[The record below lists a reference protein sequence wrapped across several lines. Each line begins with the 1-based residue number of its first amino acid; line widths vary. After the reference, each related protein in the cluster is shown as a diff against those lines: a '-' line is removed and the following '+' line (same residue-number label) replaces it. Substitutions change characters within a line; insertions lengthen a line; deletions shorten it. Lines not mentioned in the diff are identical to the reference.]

1 MHETVF
7 VNEVFSVVRN
17 KFPKDAIK
25 SVVCVNV
32 KLSPLSHVT
41 KQGLLATYQEL
52 AKGGSFERIKIKIEP
67 LGVLLHCRSCK
78 NDSTIT
84 VPTLNCPSCNSRDIE
99 LDFNKEFI
107 INSIEIDKQ
116 E

>member
-7 VNEVFSVVRN
+7 VNEIFSVVRN
-17 KFPKDAIK
+17 KFPRDAIG

-41 KQGLLATYQEL
+41 KQGLLGSYQEL
-52 AKGGSFERIKIKIEP
+52 AKGGCFERIKLNIEP
-67 LGVLLHCRSCK
+67 LALLLHCRSCK
-78 NDSTIT
+78 NDAT
-84 VPTLNCPSCNSRDIE
+84 VTNPTLNCPSCNSQDIE
-99 LDFNKEFI
+99 LNFDKEFMI
-107 INSIEIDKQ
+107 ESIEIDKQ